1 MTDSSHSGYA
11 ARDLE
16 AFRKVALAIGESL
29 ESVCSM
35 QEKERKELME
45 VLGFKVEAKL
55 EIPDSDGDDET
66 SKNKICL
73 DDSDDEPLKDNHDN
87 DNIFIDSEDEALAE
101 ALAASR
107 KSAAAAIEI
116 EDNDDVDDEEESM
129 RTGWGECP
137 MCTELFR
144 LPELQ
149 LHAMACQGIGLNG
162 GEGGNMVNPMDVQ
175 SRCPTCNCL
184 VPDLVFDEHRQ
195 TCWAK
200 SDTKRRVAT
209 PMENRKRKYGA
220 DASKFSSVP
229 KK

>member
-1 MTDSSHSGYA
+1 MADSSHSGHT

-16 AFRKVALAIGESL
+16 VFRKVALAIGESL

-35 QEKERKELME
+35 QEKERKELIE
-45 VLGFKVEAKL
+45 VLGFKVEAQL
-55 EIPDSDGDDET
+55 EIPDGDDET
-66 SKNKICL
+66 SKDKICL

-107 KSAAAAIEI
+107 QSAAAAIEI
-116 EDNDDVDDEEESM
+116 EDDDGDDEEEESM

-162 GEGGNMVNPMDVQ
+162 GEGGNIVNPMDVQ

-220 DASKFSSVP
+220 DAAKFSSVP

>member
-1 MTDSSHSGYA
+1 
-11 ARDLE
+11 
-16 AFRKVALAIGESL
+16 
-29 ESVCSM
+29 M

-55 EIPDSDGDDET
+55 EIPDSDGEDET
-66 SKNKICL
+66 SKDQISL

-87 DNIFIDSEDEALAE
+87 DNIFIDSEDEALVE

-116 EDNDDVDDEEESM
+116 EDDDGDDEEERM

-162 GEGGNMVNPMDVQ
+162 GEGV
-175 SRCPTCNCL
+175 
-184 VPDLVFDEHRQ
+184 
-195 TCWAK
+195 
-200 SDTKRRVAT
+200 
-209 PMENRKRKYGA
+209 
-220 DASKFSSVP
+220 
-229 KK
+229 

>member
-1 MTDSSHSGYA
+1 
-11 ARDLE
+11 LE
-16 AFRKVALAIGESL
+16 VFRKVAIAIGETL
-29 ESVCSM
+29 ESVCAM
-35 QEKERKELME
+35 QDKERKELME
-45 VLGFKVEAKL
+45 VLGLKVEEQL
-55 EIPDSDGDDET
+55 EI
-66 SKNKICL
+66 L
-73 DDSDDEPLKDNHDN
+73 DSDDEPLKDNHDN
-87 DNIFIDSEDEALAE
+87 DNIYVDSEDEAIAE
-101 ALAASR
+101 AVNASR
-107 KSAAAAIEI
+107 NTAIEI
-116 EDNDDVDDEEESM
+116 ADDEDEEEEEEDAGL

-149 LHAMACQGIGLNG
+149 LHAMACQGVGLNG

-175 SRCPTCNCL
+175 SRCETCNCL

-200 SDTKRRVAT
+200 SDTKRRIAT

-220 DASKFSSVP
+220 DAAKFSTVP